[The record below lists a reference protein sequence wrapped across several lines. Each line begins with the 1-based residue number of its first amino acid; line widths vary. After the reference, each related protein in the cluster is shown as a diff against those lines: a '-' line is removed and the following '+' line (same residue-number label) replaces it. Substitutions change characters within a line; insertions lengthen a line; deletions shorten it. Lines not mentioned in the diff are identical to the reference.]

1 VNPETMRRL
10 GFDDP
15 QDPFIGRVQY
25 LENADTSLLNTISC
39 GIVFVMAWWS
49 GGARTAWAQ
58 LKAVVRNLDPSGLI
72 QITVVDTD
80 GLTGLDDGG
89 GGVAWGTAPLGG
101 WGETIWVV
109 NGQPTATAN
118 YHDRDERFVPN
129 TLQLLNRC
137 KK

>member
-1 VNPETMRRL
+1 MQRL

-15 QDPFIGRVQY
+15 QDSLIDRVHY
-25 LENADTSLLNTISC
+25 FEKADAPLLTSISC

-58 LKAVVRNLDPSGLI
+58 LKTVVRSLDPTGLI

-80 GLTGLDDGG
+80 GLTGLDDGSD
-89 GGVAWGTAPLGG
+89 GVAWGTTPLGG
-101 WGETIWVV
+101 WGETIWIVD
-109 NGQPTATAN
+109 GQPIGTAN
-118 YHDRDERFVPN
+118 YHDRNELYIPN

-137 KK
+137 GA